1 MKIIKDPIYGYIKV
15 EEDEFIKIINSP
27 LFQRLKDIVQTSYT
41 SVYPT
46 SLHNRFT
53 HSLGVFYLGK
63 IAVESL
69 NKKILKNFA
78 LFYSKNEKEIVK
90 WSYTFKLAC
99 LLHDVGHA
107 PFSHTG
113 EVFYFEKWKG
123 TAFDIWEDLKVAV
136 ESEKFNKDASMPK
149 GANHEIMSALIA
161 LEHLP
166 NFGIEEFD
174 KELFVRCIIGLPYI
188 KELDKQ
194 ASYKNCLI
202 GMLNSET
209 IDVDRLDYLIRDS
222 YMSGYDS
229 VKIDYERLLSSCFI
243 DSNKDGLFNFAYSK
257 AALSVLEN
265 VIVAHDAEKKW
276 LQSHPVILY
285 ESWLVAGMIK
295 YTISEYAKMGI
306 TLFSKAALSEDGIE
320 NEHIRVRLL
329 SDSDILSFVKSNGY
343 NEECVE
349 SFFNRSLRRKSFWK
363 SEAEYKVLF
372 ESKFSTQENGNL
384 SKIEKYFKSLN
395 ILLREVDGNQ
405 NVLQVINDESLRNLS
420 NALRRKGNSEERKEL
435 LTETIWLFKK
445 LKDLCRK
452 HNCKKGDKD
461 DFDFVILSASSFQSS
476 FNKEDFAKTK
486 VFFPNINRVETVESS
501 LNTLKSNPSRDDFF
515 YIFAPKNIC
524 DNIPV
529 SEIIDVIQNFS
540 SAYLEH

>member
-1 MKIIKDPIYGYIKV
+1 MKIIKDPIYGYIKI

-69 NKKILKNFA
+69 NTKILKNFA
-78 LFYSKNEKEIVK
+78 SFYSQNEKEIAI

-123 TAFDIWEDLKVAV
+123 TAFDIWEDLKAAV
-136 ESEKFNKDASMPK
+136 ESERFNNDASMPK

-161 LEHLP
+161 LEHVS

-188 KELDKQ
+188 KQLDEQ

-209 IDVDRLDYLIRDS
+209 VDVDRLDYLIRDS

-229 VKIDYERLLSSCFI
+229 VKIDYIRLLSSCYI
-243 DSNKDGLFNFAYSK
+243 DCNKEGLFSFAYSK

-265 VIVAHDAEKKW
+265 VIIAHDAEKKW

-285 ESWLVAGMIK
+285 ESWLVAGMIRFA
-295 YTISEYAKMGI
+295 ISEYKKRGI
-306 TLFSKAALSEDGIE
+306 TLFSKKALSEEGVE
-320 NEHIRVRLL
+320 NEHVKVRLL
-329 SDSDILSFVKSNGY
+329 SDSDILSFVKLNGY
-343 NEECVE
+343 HEECVK
-349 SFFNRSLRRKSFWK
+349 SFFNRELRRKSFWK

-384 SKIEKYFKSLN
+384 SKIEKYFNSLN
-395 ILLREVDGNQ
+395 ILLREIDDNQ
-405 NVLQVINDESLRNLS
+405 NVLQVINDDILTKLS
-420 NALRRKGNSEERKEL
+420 NAVRRKGNTEERKEL
-435 LTETIWLFKK
+435 LKETIWLFKK
-445 LKDLCRK
+445 LKGLCKK
-452 HNCKKGDKD
+452 HNCD
-461 DFDFVILSASSFQSS
+461 DFDFVILSANSFQSS
-476 FNKEDFAKTK
+476 FNKDAFAKIK
-486 VFFPNINRVETVESS
+486 VVFPDINRVETVDSS
-501 LNTLKSNPSRDDFF
+501 LNTLKSNPSRDEFF
-515 YIFAPKNIC
+515 YLFAPNNIR
-524 DNIPV
+524 DSIPV

-540 SAYLEH
+540 STFLEH